1 MTLREWAQETIY
13 LITRDMSAERLRQVA
28 RLLPVDVHDAAE
40 EFAYEFLPGVAK
52 PFIHQMTA
60 TNVSI
65 PYELYEI
72 AKGREL
78 AENETTNG
86 GEDLGEHVNVRTKTN
101 QQN

>member
-1 MTLREWAQETIY
+1 MTLMEWAQETLY
-13 LITRDMSAERLRQVA
+13 LITREMTAQRLREIA

-40 EFAYEFLPGVAK
+40 EFAYEFLPGVAR
-52 PFIHQMTA
+52 PFIHEMTA
-60 TNVSI
+60 TNVSV

-86 GEDLGEHVNVRTKTN
+86 GEDLGE
-101 QQN
+101 QCI